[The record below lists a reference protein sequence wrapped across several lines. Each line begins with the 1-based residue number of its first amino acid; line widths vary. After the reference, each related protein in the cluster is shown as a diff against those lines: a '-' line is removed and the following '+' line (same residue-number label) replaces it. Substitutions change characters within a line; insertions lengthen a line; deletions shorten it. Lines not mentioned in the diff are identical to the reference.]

1 MPGENEAHTDFKHRT
16 YFDSAEFV
24 LKSAHN
30 PSEISEKNTG
40 TERPQHA
47 SISQPFCAVPGTS
60 NVCKT
65 ANNGFQNTSHEYQ
78 NYQSPLHENEEAD
91 CKKTN

>member
-1 MPGENEAHTDFKHRT
+1 MPGKVLGEKAPFYKQSNVPPHRT

-47 SISQPFCAVPGTS
+47 SIPQPFCAVPGTS

-78 NYQSPLHENEEAD
+78 NYQSPLHEN
-91 CKKTN
+91 